1 MEHFHWKQE
10 IFDYSHVPGGAVLHL
25 GRHRHGVR
33 ATTSGHRIN
42 LLLWC
47 RRYFLSLPVNL
58 TWPDFRKRIIWSFIK
73 HERLKE

>member
-1 MEHFHWKQE
+1 
-10 IFDYSHVPGGAVLHL
+10 VLHL

-47 RRYFLSLPVNL
+47 RRYFLFLHVNL
-58 TWPDFRKRIIWSFIK
+58 ISHDIRKK
-73 HERLKE
+73 NNLVTLQYERLKE

>member
-47 RRYFLSLPVNL
+47 RR
-58 TWPDFRKRIIWSFIK
+58 
-73 HERLKE
+73 